1 MKKGKGAV
9 IVLII
14 LACLGLSGWYASTIL
29 GDTSASQKE
38 TDNSKESEGI
48 KLGLDLSGG
57 VSITYDIVEDNPSAT
72 DIADTIAKLE
82 ERAASYTTEY
92 SVYQVGDDRI
102 TVEIP
107 GVYDANEVLNDLGSP
122 GALYFIRQKD
132 SDGNANYTYDSSTG
146 KYVLNYDIDTLVENG
161 SVVMT
166 GSDVKSAEAT
176 YEKSSSGV
184 QQNTPVVA
192 LTLKDDAV
200 QTWADVTTEAYA
212 NGESVGIYYDDHF
225 ISVPRVSAAITD
237 GNCVINGMS
246 DFQEAENLAT
256 FIRVGA
262 INLKL
267 QELESNVEGA
277 QLGGAALSSS
287 IKAAGIGLALVMLFM
302 IVMYGISGFAAS
314 VGLGIYTSL
323 VIAFVYWFEITLTLP
338 GIAGIILGIGMAVDA
353 NVIVFARIRE
363 EIAAGRTVSSAINE
377 GYKKALSAILDGQV
391 TTFIAALVLMVL
403 GSGTVK
409 GFAYTLIISIVLS
422 LFTALFV
429 AKYLMQGLYAIG
441 FKSEKLYGRAK
452 DRKPINFLKHKAVY
466 FIISIVVIVAGF
478 VGMGVYSAQGS
489 RALNYSLEFA
499 GGTSTKADF
508 GKDYTVEQVESD
520 IVPEVAAVIG
530 DNAIQATTVNGST
543 DIVLKTRTLTLDERE
558 ELDSMLVEK
567 FGVDESSIET
577 QSISSTISSEM
588 RSDAIKAVIV
598 ACIFMLLYIWFRFKD
613 IRFAT
618 SAILALVHD
627 VLVVLTAYA
636 LIRISVGGTF
646 IACMLT
652 IVGYSVNDTIVI
664 FDRIR
669 ENMHGLK
676 NQNAEGLAEIAN
688 KSLTQTLSRSINTSL
703 TTFVMVLLLFIFGHT
718 SIREFSLPLMVGVLC
733 GTYSSIC
740 IATEL
745 WYVMKLYLG
754 KSAIKKQAAA
764 PAKGSKKANNK

>member
-1 MKKGKGAV
+1 MKKGKGAI

-57 VSITYDIVEDNPSAT
+57 VSITYDIVEDSPSAT

-122 GALYFIRQKD
+122 GALYFIKQKD
-132 SDGNANYTYDSSTG
+132 SDGNANYKYDSSTG
-146 KYVLNYDIDTLVENG
+146 EYVLNYDIDTLVENG

-200 QTWADVTTEAYA
+200 KTWADVTTEAYA
-212 NGESVGIYYDDHF
+212 NSESVGIYYDDHF

-246 DFQEAENLAT
+246 DYEEAANLAT

-363 EIAAGRTVSSAINE
+363 EIAAGKTVSSAINE

-558 ELDSMLVEK
+558 KLDSMLVEK

-676 NQNAEGLAEIAN
+676 NQDAEGLAEIAN

-703 TTFVMVLLLFIFGHT
+703 TTFVMVLLLFIFG
-718 SIREFSLPLMVGVLC
+718 
-733 GTYSSIC
+733 
-740 IATEL
+740 AT
-745 WYVMKLYLG
+745 
-754 KSAIKKQAAA
+754 
-764 PAKGSKKANNK
+764 